1 MGMPTPT
8 NQSNPTSAPQGK
20 GPIGSGGQYSQMN
33 IAQPTNQQTN
43 QYDGIARPQGKGGLS
58 QGLLNRTTPG
68 NLGNDNNP
76 EYGHAP
82 MGSTGVENMPTGL
95 PQYDNMPVPAGGMNG
110 RPQQATQGLGKGSS
124 NSSTPFAQGGNVTY
138 PGQGGQPQMGKPNI
152 YSNTVGP
159 WDNASIQP
167 RTQSGKGKGY

>member
-43 QYDGIARPQGKGGLS
+43 QSDGIARPQGKGG
-58 QGLLNRTTPG
+58 
-68 NLGNDNNP
+68 
-76 EYGHAP
+76 
-82 MGSTGVENMPTGL
+82 
-95 PQYDNMPVPAGGMNG
+95 
-110 RPQQATQGLGKGSS
+110 
-124 NSSTPFAQGGNVTY
+124 NVTF
-138 PGQGGQPQMGKPNI
+138 PSQSGQPQMGKPNT

>member
-1 MGMPTPT
+1 MGMQATQI
-8 NQSNPTSAPQGK
+8 QSP
-20 GPIGSGGQYSQMN
+20 
-33 IAQPTNQQTN
+33 QTN
-43 QYDGIARPQGKGGLS
+43 RPMGKGGLS
-58 QGLLNRTTPG
+58 QGLLNGTTPG

-82 MGSTGVENMPTGL
+82 TGSTGVENMPTALAL
-95 PQYDNMPVPAGGMNG
+95 PRYDDMPAELTPFGRNIAEVGGMNG

-138 PGQGGQPQMGKPNI
+138 PGQGGQPQMGKPNT